1 MILSVLNLNHKLSNG
16 NPWKWWFSVFIF
28 GIENVFGEGTCN
40 VDGSS
45 IGQQIFVAKSEPAKT
60 STDLF

>member
-16 NPWKWWFSVFIF
+16 NPWKWWFSVFIV
-28 GIENVFGEGTCN
+28 GIENVFGEETCIFY
-40 VDGSS
+40 GSS

>member
-16 NPWKWWFSVFIF
+16 NPWKWRFIV
-28 GIENVFGEGTCN
+28 GIENVFGEEMCI

-60 STDLF
+60 STNLF